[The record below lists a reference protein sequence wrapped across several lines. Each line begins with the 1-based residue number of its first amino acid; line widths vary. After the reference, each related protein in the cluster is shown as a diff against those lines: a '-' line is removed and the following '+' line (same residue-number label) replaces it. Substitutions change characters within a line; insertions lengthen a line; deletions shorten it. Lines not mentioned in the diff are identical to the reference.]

1 MKILIFL
8 GVLISLMVIGR
19 KLDVKYYSL
28 AGALVCIISL
38 AILCISLITLPLVR
52 LNERA
57 NIETYHSFIETL
69 NNTNINRLEDVEKA
83 LMRDKILEINSWLA
97 RSKYYND
104 TILDWFIP
112 DEILKLEPIKM
123 N

>member
-1 MKILIFL
+1 MKTLIFL
-8 GVLISLMVIGR
+8 GVLISLTVIGR
-19 KLDVKYYSL
+19 KLDIESDTF
-28 AGALVCIISL
+28 AGTFVFITSL
-38 AILCISLITLPLVR
+38 AILCTGLMTLPVVR
-52 LNERA
+52 LHERA

-69 NNTNINRLEDVEKA
+69 NNTNIDRLEDVEKA
-83 LMRDKILEINSWLA
+83 LMRDKILEINSWLS

>member
-1 MKILIFL
+1 MKTLIFL
-8 GVLISLMVIGR
+8 GVLISLTVIGK
-19 KLDVKYYSL
+19 KLDSEYYTFAGTFVFITSL
-28 AGALVCIISL
+28 V
-38 AILCISLITLPLVR
+38 ILCIALIFLPVSR
-52 LNERA
+52 FEERA

-104 TILDWFIP
+104 TILDWYIP